1 MNPRPKS
8 QAKTVSVLASAR
20 AARST
25 IALDLEALGLEILG
39 LEILGLEILG
49 LKTLGLET
57 PLLAP
62 TCKARKQPIRNR
74 RSLHWSNGWGIP
86 WNNRWIKREAT

>member
-1 MNPRPKS
+1 MNPSLKS
-8 QAKTVSVLASAR
+8 QPKTVSVLASAR

-25 IALDLEALGLEILG
+25 IALGLEALDLEILGLEALGLEPSQIRPPQ
-39 LEILGLEILG
+39 I
-49 LKTLGLET
+49 
-57 PLLAP
+57 AP